1 MFAAAG
7 HLSAVPAL
15 VALAV
20 WSIARPIDDVAVRK
34 DVPAAPD
41 FAAAEQRS
49 R

>member
-7 HLSAVPAL
+7 HLFAVPAL
-15 VALAV
+15 VVHAV
-20 WSIARPIDDVAVRK
+20 WPFARPLDDVAVRK